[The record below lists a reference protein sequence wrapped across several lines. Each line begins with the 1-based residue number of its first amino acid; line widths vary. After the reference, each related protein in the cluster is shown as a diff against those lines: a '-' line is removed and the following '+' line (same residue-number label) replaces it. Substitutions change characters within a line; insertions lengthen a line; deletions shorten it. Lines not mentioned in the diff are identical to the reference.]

1 MNSPGSYSMKLVW
14 QNSLCQSAIKA
25 SASSSKAVRTVMLIL
40 CCAGDACGMEIC
52 QFNSSS

>member
-1 MNSPGSYSMKLVW
+1 MKLVW